1 MLSWHF
7 VTAAEYYG
15 AGSRDAEKLYFLS
28 DTHEIYKG
36 DIPFTEAVIMVD
48 DSDSDLDTALG
59 LITNPARRK
68 IYMSQTTM
76 EGRIYNGTSWQTV
89 IRAVDTAV
97 TDSSNNLITSGA
109 VATYVTQKITE
120 ITGGNDFVKNITYT
134 PGTAT
139 LTVTGGEGTPTL
151 QLSGL
156 GTSISYDAG
165 TGKLQLKD
173 VTGAVLGSDVN
184 LDLERFVSAAA
195 YDNTKK
201 EIILAFTDVAKID
214 TGASY
219 AYPGTMPADPTEGT
233 ACRATS
239 GEETKWYVYQSSA
252 WAEIPA
258 AETPLVI
265 AVGDLVDTYTAGDTQ
280 TISMSVLGNQF
291 TANVKLDTVTGDN
304 LIQANAN
311 GLYVAPV
318 SLDDCM
324 QLVDGATE
332 NNLASFDAD
341 GQVKD
346 AGVKV
351 GSATLAGTAGLL
363 ATEQAVQAAINALK
377 GTLQT
382 AIDGKIAKVASATA
396 NNVPTLTSDGSL
408 QDSGKAI
415 GGATLAG
422 SPTANTLA
430 TEAAVKAYADS
441 AITTAT
447 ANMLETSDVKTTVES
462 TDTDDTVPS
471 SQAVVEALSWIT
483 TM

>member
-1 MLSWHF
+1 MLFWHF

-48 DSDSDLDTALG
+48 DATGGFDTALQA
-59 LITNPARRK
+59 ITNPARRK

-97 TDSSNNLITSGA
+97 TNSSNNLITSGA
-109 VATYVTQKITE
+109 VATYVAAEIAK
-120 ITGGNDFVKNITYT
+120 ITGGEGFVKNITYT

-139 LTVTGGEGTPTL
+139 LAITGGEGEPSI

-156 GTSISYDAG
+156 GVSLKYTAE
-165 TGKLQLKD
+165 TGAIQLQD
-173 VTGAVLGSDVN
+173 VTGAPVGSAIN
-184 LDLERFVSAAA
+184 IDLERFVSAAA

-201 EIILAFTDVAKID
+201 EIILAFTDVTKID

-219 AYPGTMPADPTEGT
+219 EYPGTMPADPTEGT
-233 ACRATS
+233 ACRATAE
-239 GEETKWYVYQSSA
+239 GEPKWYVYHSSA
-252 WAEIPA
+252 WAEIPEE
-258 AETPLVI
+258 ETPLVI
-265 AVGDLVDTYTAGDTQ
+265 AVGDLVDTYTAANTDTI
-280 TISMSVLGNQF
+280 TMTVSSNQF
-291 TANVKLDTVTGDN
+291 SANVKIDSTKGTN
-304 LIQANAN
+304 LLTSSSN
-311 GLYVAPV
+311 GLYVAPIDL
-318 SLDDCM
+318 SSYM
-324 QLVDGATE
+324 ALVDGATE

-351 GSATLAGTAGLL
+351 GSTTLAGTAGLL
-363 ATEQAVQAAINALK
+363 ATEQAVQAAITALQ

-382 AIDGKIAKVASATA
+382 AINGKIAKVTSATK
-396 NNVPTLTSDGSL
+396 NNVPTLTADGSL

-415 GGATLAG
+415 GSATLAG
-422 SPTANTLA
+422 SPNANTLA

-441 AITTAT
+441 AIATAT

>member
-15 AGSRDAEKLYFLS
+15 AAPSYDNDKLYFLS

-36 DIPFTEAVIMVD
+36 NVPFTEAVIMVD
-48 DSDSDLDTALG
+48 DATGGFDTALQG
-59 LITNPARRK
+59 ITNPARRK

-97 TDSSNNLITSGA
+97 TNSSNNLITSGA
-109 VATYVTQKITE
+109 VATYVAAE
-120 ITGGNDFVKNITYT
+120 IAKVTGGEGFVKNITYT
-134 PGTAT
+134 PTTAT
-139 LTVTGGEGTPTL
+139 LAITGGEGADSL

-156 GTSISYDAG
+156 GVSLSYNAE
-165 TGKLQLKD
+165 TGALQLKD

-195 YDNTKK
+195 YDSTNKN
-201 EIILAFTDVAKID
+201 IILAFTDVTSID

-219 AYPGTMPADPTEGT
+219 VYPGTMPEHANGK
-233 ACRATS
+233 ACKAGDT
-239 GEETKWYVYQSSA
+239 WYISDGSS
-252 WAEIPA
+252 WTEIPED
-258 AETPLVI
+258 ETPLVI
-265 AVGDLVDTYTAGDTQ
+265 GVGDLVDTYTAANTNSI
-280 TISMSVLGNQF
+280 TMTVSSNQF
-291 TANVKLDTVTGDN
+291 SADVKIDSTKGQNLLTVSE
-304 LIQANAN
+304 N

-318 SLDDCM
+318 DLSTYM
-324 QLVDGATE
+324 ELVASATE
-332 NNLASFDAD
+332 NNLAAFDAD

-351 GSATLAGTAGLL
+351 GSTTLAGTAGLL
-363 ATEQAVQAAINALK
+363 ATEQAVQAAITALQT
-377 GTLQT
+377 TLQS

-396 NNVPTLTSDGSL
+396 NNVPTLTADGSL

-422 SPTANTLA
+422 SPNANTLA
-430 TEAAVKAYADS
+430 TEAAVQAAINTAKADCLVDADK
-441 AITTAT
+441 
-447 ANMLETSDVKTTVES
+447 KTTIEAS
-462 TDTDDTVPS
+462 DTDDTIPT
-471 SQAVVEALSWIT
+471 SQAVVEALSWVT

>member
-36 DIPFTEAVIMVD
+36 NIPFTEAVIMVD
-48 DSDSDLDTALG
+48 DATGGFDAALQA
-59 LITNPARRK
+59 ITNPARRK

-97 TDSSNNLITSGA
+97 TNSSNNLITSGA
-109 VATYVTQKITE
+109 VATYVTQQIAQ
-120 ITGGNDFVKNITYT
+120 ITGGTGFVKNITYT

-139 LTVTGGEGTPTL
+139 LAITGGEGEPSI

-156 GTSISYDAG
+156 GVSLKYTAE
-165 TGKLQLKD
+165 TGAIQLQD
-173 VTGAVLGSDVN
+173 VTGAPIGSAIN
-184 LDLERFVSAAA
+184 IDLERFVSAAA
-195 YDNTKK
+195 YDSTKK
-201 EIILAFTDVAKID
+201 EIILAFTDVTKID

-219 AYPGTMPADPTEGT
+219 QYPDTMPSEPAEGT

-239 GEETKWYVYQSSA
+239 EGEPKWYVYKSSA

-265 AVGDLVDTYTAGDTQ
+265 AVGDLVDTYTAANTDTI
-280 TISMSVLGNQF
+280 TMTVSSNQF
-291 TANVKLDTVTGDN
+291 SANVKIDSTKGTN
-304 LIQANAN
+304 LLTSSSN
-311 GLYVAPV
+311 GLYVAPIDL
-318 SLDDCM
+318 SSYM
-324 QLVDGATE
+324 ALVEGATE

-351 GSATLAGTAGLL
+351 GSTTLAGTAGLL
-363 ATEQAVQAAINALK
+363 ATEQAVQAAITALQS
-377 GTLQT
+377 TLQGS
-382 AIDGKIAKVASATA
+382 IDGKIAKVASATE
-396 NNVPTLTSDGSL
+396 NNVPTLTTDGSL
-408 QDSGKAI
+408 KDSGKAI

-422 SPTANTLA
+422 SPNANTLA
-430 TEAAVKAYADS
+430 TEAAVKAAIDTAKADCLVD
-441 AITTAT
+441 T
-447 ANMLETSDVKTTVES
+447 DVKTTIES

>member
-15 AGSRDAEKLYFLS
+15 AAPTYDNDKLYFLS

-36 DIPFTEAVIMVD
+36 NVPFTEAVIMVD
-48 DSDSDLDTALG
+48 DSTGGFNTALQG
-59 LITNPARRK
+59 ITNPARRK

-76 EGRIYNGTSWQTV
+76 EGRIYDGTSWKTV

-97 TDSSNNLITSGA
+97 TDSSSNLITSGA
-109 VATYVTQKITE
+109 VATYVAQKIAE
-120 ITGGNDFVKNITYT
+120 ITGGDGFVKNITYT

-139 LTVTGGEGTPTL
+139 LAITGGEGEPSI

-156 GTSISYDAG
+156 GVSLSYTAE
-165 TGKLQLKD
+165 TGAIQLQD
-173 VTGAVLGSDVN
+173 VTGAPVGSAIN

-195 YDNTKK
+195 YDSAKK

-219 AYPGTMPADPTEGT
+219 AYPGTMPANPTEGL
-233 ACRATS
+233 ACRATAGDES
-239 GEETKWYVYQSSA
+239 KWYMYKGSA
-252 WAEIPA
+252 WTEIPA
-258 AETPLVI
+258 DETPLVI
-265 AVGDLVDTYTAGDTQ
+265 AVGDLVDTYTAANTDTIEM
-280 TISMSVLGNQF
+280 TVSTNQF
-291 TANVKLDTVTGDN
+291 SANVKLDSTKGEN
-304 LIQANAN
+304 LIKSSSN

-318 SLDDCM
+318 DLSTYM
-324 QLVDGATE
+324 ELVSGATE
-332 NNLASFDAD
+332 NNIASFGTD

-346 AGVKV
+346 SGVKA
-351 GSATLAGTAGLL
+351 GGATLVGTAGLL
-363 ATEQAVQAAINALK
+363 ATEQAVQAAITALQN
-377 GTLQT
+377 TLQS

-396 NNVPTLTSDGSL
+396 NNVPTLTADGSI

-422 SPTANTLA
+422 TPNANTLA
-430 TEAAVKAYADS
+430 TEAAVKAAIDTAKADC
-441 AITTAT
+441 
-447 ANMLETSDVKTTVES
+447 LVDSDKKTTIEAS
-462 TDTDDTVPS
+462 DTDDTIPT
-471 SQAVVEALSWIT
+471 SQAVVEALSWVT

>member
-15 AGSRDAEKLYFLS
+15 AAPTYDNEKLYFLS

-36 DIPFTEAVIMVD
+36 NVPFTEAVIMVD
-48 DSDSDLDTALG
+48 DTTGGFDTALQA
-59 LITNPARRK
+59 ITNPARRK

-97 TDSSNNLITSGA
+97 TDSSSNLITSGA
-109 VATYVTQKITE
+109 VATYVAQKIAE
-120 ITGGNDFVKNITYT
+120 ITGGEGFVKNITYT

-139 LTVTGGEGTPTL
+139 LTVTGGDGQPTL

-195 YDNTKK
+195 YDSTKK
-201 EIILAFTDVAKID
+201 EIILAFTDVTKID

-219 AYPGTMPADPTEGT
+219 EYPGTMPADPTEGT

-239 GEETKWYVYQSSA
+239 EGEPKWYVYQSSA
-252 WAEIPA
+252 WAEIPEE
-258 AETPLVI
+258 ETPLVI

-280 TISMSVLGNQF
+280 TVSMSVLGNQF
-291 TANVKLDTVTGDN
+291 TANVKLDTVTGGN
-304 LIQANAN
+304 LIQANEN

-318 SLDDCM
+318 SLEDCM
-324 QLVDGATE
+324 QLVEGATE

-351 GSATLAGTAGLL
+351 GATTLAGTAGLL
-363 ATEQAVQAAINALK
+363 ATEQAVQAAITALQT
-377 GTLQT
+377 TLQS
-382 AIDGKIAKVASATA
+382 AIDGKIAKVASATE
-396 NNVPTLTSDGSL
+396 NNVPTLTADGSI

-422 SPTANTLA
+422 TPNANTLA
-430 TEAAVKAYADS
+430 TEAAVKAAIDTAKADCLVD
-441 AITTAT
+441 T
-447 ANMLETSDVKTTVES
+447 DVKTTIEAS
-462 TDTDDTVPS
+462 DTDDTIPS
-471 SQAVVEALSWIT
+471 SQAVVEALSWVT

>member
-48 DSDSDLDTALG
+48 DSTGGFDTALG

-68 IYMSQTTM
+68 IYLSQTTM

-97 TDSSNNLITSGA
+97 TNSSNNLITSGA
-109 VATYVTQKITE
+109 VATYVAAEIAK
-120 ITGGNDFVKNITYT
+120 ITGGEGFVKNITYT

-139 LTVTGGEGTPTL
+139 LAITGGEGEPSI

-156 GTSISYDAG
+156 GVSLKYTAE
-165 TGKLQLKD
+165 TGAIQLQD
-173 VTGAVLGSDVN
+173 VTGAPIGSAIN
-184 LDLERFVSAAA
+184 IDLERFVSAAA
-195 YDNTKK
+195 YDSTKK
-201 EIILAFTDVAKID
+201 EIVLAFTDVTKID

-219 AYPGTMPADPTEGT
+219 QYPDTMPASPAEGT

-239 GEETKWYVYQSSA
+239 EGEPKWYVYQSSA
-252 WAEIPA
+252 WTEIPA
-258 AETPLVI
+258 EETPLVI
-265 AVGDLVDTYTAGDTQ
+265 AVGDLVDTYTAANTDTI
-280 TISMSVLGNQF
+280 TMTVSSNQF
-291 TANVKLDTVTGDN
+291 SANVKIDSTKGTN
-304 LIQANAN
+304 LLTSSSN
-311 GLYVAPV
+311 GLYVAPIDL
-318 SLDDCM
+318 SSYM
-324 QLVDGATE
+324 ALVEEATE
-332 NNLASFDAD
+332 NHLASFDDA

-346 AGVKV
+346 AGVSV
-351 GSATLAGTAGLL
+351 GGSTLAGTAGLL
-363 ATEQAVQAAINALK
+363 ATEQAVQAAITALQS
-377 GTLQT
+377 TLQG
-382 AIDGKIAKVASATA
+382 AIDGKIAKVASATE
-396 NNVPTLTSDGSL
+396 NNVPTLTADGSL
-408 QDSGKAI
+408 KDSGKAI

-422 SPTANTLA
+422 SPTENTLA

-441 AITTAT
+441 AIATAT

>member
-48 DSDSDLDTALG
+48 DSDSDLGTALG

-76 EGRIYNGTSWQTV
+76 EGRIYDGTSWKTV

-97 TDSSNNLITSGA
+97 TNSSNNLITSGA
-109 VATYVTQKITE
+109 VATYVAQKISE
-120 ITGGNDFVKNITYT
+120 VTGGEGFVKNITYT

-139 LTVTGGEGTPTL
+139 LTVTGGEGQPTL

-173 VTGAVLGSDVN
+173 VTGTVLGSDVN

-265 AVGDLVDTYTAGDTQ
+265 AVGDLVDTYTAGNTD

-291 TANVKLDTVTGDN
+291 TANVKLDSVTGGN
-304 LIQANAN
+304 LIQANEN

-332 NNLASFDAD
+332 NNLASFDAN

-351 GSATLAGTAGLL
+351 GSTTLAGTAGLL
-363 ATEQAVQAAINALK
+363 ATEQAVQAAITALQ

-382 AIDGKIAKVASATA
+382 AINGKIAKVASATA
-396 NNVPTLTSDGSL
+396 NNVPTLTADGSL

-415 GGATLAG
+415 GSATLAG
-422 SPTANTLA
+422 SPNANTLA

-441 AITTAT
+441 AI

>member
-15 AGSRDAEKLYFLS
+15 AGSKDAEKLYFLS

-48 DSDSDLDTALG
+48 DATGGFEAALA

-68 IYMSQTTM
+68 IYLSQTTM
-76 EGRIYNGTSWQTV
+76 EGRIYDGTSWKTV

-97 TDSSNNLITSGA
+97 TDSSSNLITSGA
-109 VATYVTQKITE
+109 VATYVTQKIAE
-120 ITGGNDFVKNITYT
+120 VTGGEGFVKNITYT

-139 LTVTGGEGTPTL
+139 LTVTGGEGQPTL
-151 QLSGL
+151 QLTGL

-195 YDNTKK
+195 YDSTKK

-219 AYPGTMPADPTEGT
+219 AYPDTMPADPTEGL

-258 AETPLVI
+258 DETPLVI
-265 AVGDLVDTYTAGDTQ
+265 AVGDLVDTYTAGNTD

-291 TANVKLDTVTGDN
+291 TANVKLDTVTGGN
-304 LIQANAN
+304 LIQANEN

-318 SLDDCM
+318 SLAECM

-332 NNLASFDAD
+332 NNLASFDAA

-346 AGVKV
+346 AGVSV
-351 GSATLAGTAGLL
+351 GGSTLAGTAGLL
-363 ATEQAVQAAINALK
+363 ATEQAVQAAITALQT
-377 GTLQT
+377 TLQS

-422 SPTANTLA
+422 TPNANTLA
-430 TEAAVKAYADS
+430 TEAAVKAAIDTAKADCLVD
-441 AITTAT
+441 T
-447 ANMLETSDVKTTVES
+447 DVKTTIES
-462 TDTDDTVPS
+462 TDTDDTIPS

>member
-48 DSDSDLDTALG
+48 DSTGGFDTALG

-68 IYMSQTTM
+68 IYLSQTTM
-76 EGRIYNGTSWQTV
+76 EGRIYDGTSWKTV

-97 TDSSNNLITSGA
+97 TDSSSNLITSGA
-109 VATYVTQKITE
+109 VATYVTQKIAE
-120 ITGGNDFVKNITYT
+120 ITGGTGFVKNITYT

-139 LTVTGGEGTPTL
+139 LAITGGEGEPSI

-156 GTSISYDAG
+156 GVSLKYTAE
-165 TGKLQLKD
+165 TGAIQLQD
-173 VTGAVLGSDVN
+173 VTGAPIGSAIN
-184 LDLERFVSAAA
+184 IDLERFVSAAA
-195 YDNTKK
+195 YDSTKK

-219 AYPGTMPADPTEGT
+219 EYPGNMPADPTEGT
-233 ACRATS
+233 ACRATTE
-239 GEETKWYVYQSSA
+239 GEPKWYIYQGSA
-252 WAEIPA
+252 WTEIPE

-265 AVGDLVDTYTAGDTQ
+265 AVGDLVDTYTAANTDTI
-280 TISMSVLGNQF
+280 TMTVSSNQF
-291 TANVKLDTVTGDN
+291 SANVKIDSTKGTN
-304 LIQANAN
+304 LLTSSSN
-311 GLYVAPV
+311 GLYVAPIDL
-318 SLDDCM
+318 SSYM
-324 QLVDGATE
+324 ALVEEATE
-332 NNLASFDAD
+332 NHLASFDDA

-346 AGVKV
+346 AGVSV
-351 GSATLAGTAGLL
+351 GGSTLAGTAGLL
-363 ATEQAVQAAINALK
+363 ATEQAVQAAITALQS
-377 GTLQT
+377 TLQG

-396 NNVPTLTSDGSL
+396 NNVPTLTADGSL

-422 SPTANTLA
+422 TPNANTLA
-430 TEAAVKAYADS
+430 TEAAVKAAIDTAKADCLVD
-441 AITTAT
+441 T
-447 ANMLETSDVKTTVES
+447 DVKTTIES
-462 TDTDDTVPS
+462 TDTDDTIPS

>member
-15 AGSRDAEKLYFLS
+15 AAPSYDNDKLYFLS

-36 DIPFTEAVIMVD
+36 NVPFTEAVIMVD
-48 DSDSDLDTALG
+48 DATGGFDTALQG
-59 LITNPARRK
+59 ITNPARRK

-109 VATYVTQKITE
+109 VATYVAQKIAE
-120 ITGGNDFVKNITYT
+120 ITGGEGFVKNITYT
-134 PGTAT
+134 PSTAT
-139 LTVTGGEGTPTL
+139 LAITGGEGADSL

-156 GTSISYDAG
+156 GVSLSYNAE
-165 TGKLQLKD
+165 TGALQLKD

-195 YDNTKK
+195 YDSTNKN
-201 EIILAFTDVAKID
+201 IILAFTDVTSID

-219 AYPGTMPADPTEGT
+219 VYPGTMPEHANGK
-233 ACRATS
+233 ACKAGDT
-239 GEETKWYVYQSSA
+239 WYISDGSN
-252 WAEIPA
+252 WTEIPED
-258 AETPLVI
+258 ETPLVI
-265 AVGDLVDTYTAGDTQ
+265 GVGDLVDTYTAANTDTI
-280 TISMSVLGNQF
+280 TMTVSSNQF
-291 TANVKLDTVTGDN
+291 SANVKIDSTKGTN
-304 LIQANAN
+304 LLTSSSN
-311 GLYVAPV
+311 GLYVAPIDL
-318 SLDDCM
+318 SSYM
-324 QLVDGATE
+324 ALVEGATE

-351 GSATLAGTAGLL
+351 GSTTLAGTAGLL
-363 ATEQAVQAAINALK
+363 ATEQAVQAAITALQT
-377 GTLQT
+377 TLQS

-396 NNVPTLTSDGSL
+396 NNVPTLTADGSL

-422 SPTANTLA
+422 SPNANTLA
-430 TEAAVKAYADS
+430 TEAAVQAAINTAKADCLVDS
-441 AITTAT
+441 
-447 ANMLETSDVKTTVES
+447 DKKTTIEAS
-462 TDTDDTVPS
+462 DTDDTIPT
-471 SQAVVEALSWIT
+471 SQAVVEALSWVT

>member
-48 DSDSDLDTALG
+48 DSTGGFDTTLAG
-59 LITNPARRK
+59 ITNPARRK

-109 VATYVTQKITE
+109 VATYVAQKISE
-120 ITGGNDFVKNITYT
+120 VTGGEGFVKNITYT

-139 LTVTGGEGTPTL
+139 LAITGGEGEPSI
-151 QLSGL
+151 QLAGL
-156 GTSISYDAG
+156 GVTLTYDAG
-165 TGKLQLKD
+165 TGAIQLQD
-173 VTGAVLGSDVN
+173 VTGSAIGSAIN
-184 LDLERFVSAAA
+184 IDLERFVSAAA
-195 YDNTKK
+195 YDSTKK

-219 AYPGTMPADPTEGT
+219 AYPGTMPADPTEGM

-239 GEETKWYVYQSSA
+239 GDETKWYVYQSSA
-252 WAEIPA
+252 WAEIPTD
-258 AETPLVI
+258 ETPLVI
-265 AVGDLVDTYTAGDTQ
+265 AVGDLVDTYTAANTDTIQ
-280 TISMSVLGNQF
+280 MTVSSNQF
-291 TANVKLDTVTGDN
+291 SANVKIDSTQGTN
-304 LIQANAN
+304 LLTSSAT

-318 SLDDCM
+318 DLSTYM
-324 QLVDGATE
+324 ELVSGATE
-332 NNLASFDAD
+332 NHLASFDAD

-346 AGVKV
+346 AGVSV
-351 GSATLAGTAGLL
+351 GGATLVGTAGLL
-363 ATEQAVQAAINALK
+363 ATEQAVQAAITALQ

-382 AIDGKIAKVASATA
+382 AIDGKIAKVASATE
-396 NNVPTLTSDGSL
+396 NNVPTLTADGSL

-422 SPTANTLA
+422 TPNANTLA
-430 TEAAVKAYADS
+430 TEAAVKAAIDTAKADCLVD
-441 AITTAT
+441 T
-447 ANMLETSDVKTTVES
+447 DVKTTIES
-462 TDTDDTVPS
+462 TDTDDTIPS

>member
-48 DSDSDLDTALG
+48 DSTGGFNTALQA
-59 LITNPARRK
+59 ITNPARRK

-76 EGRIYNGTSWQTV
+76 EGRIYDGTSWKTV

-97 TDSSNNLITSGA
+97 TDSSSNLITSGA
-109 VATYVTQKITE
+109 VATYVAQKIAE
-120 ITGGNDFVKNITYT
+120 VTGGEGFVKNITYT
-134 PGTAT
+134 PATAT
-139 LTVTGGEGTPTL
+139 LAITGGEGEPNI

-156 GTSISYDAG
+156 GVSLKYTAE
-165 TGKLQLKD
+165 TGAIQLQD
-173 VTGAVLGSDVN
+173 VTGAPVGSAIN
-184 LDLERFVSAAA
+184 IDLERFVSAAA
-195 YDNTKK
+195 YDSAKK

-219 AYPGTMPADPTEGT
+219 QYPDTMPASPTEGT
-233 ACRATS
+233 ACRATAE
-239 GEETKWYVYQSSA
+239 GEPKWYVYQSSA
-252 WAEIPA
+252 WTEIPE

-265 AVGDLVDTYTAGDTQ
+265 AVGDLVDTYTAANTDTIEM
-280 TISMSVLGNQF
+280 TVSTNQF
-291 TANVKLDTVTGDN
+291 SANVKLDSTKGEN
-304 LIQANAN
+304 LIKSSSN

-318 SLDDCM
+318 DLSTYM
-324 QLVDGATE
+324 ELVSGATE
-332 NNLASFDAD
+332 NNIASFGTD

-346 AGVKV
+346 SGVKA
-351 GSATLAGTAGLL
+351 GGATLVGTAGLL
-363 ATEQAVQAAINALK
+363 ATEQAVQAAITALQN
-377 GTLQT
+377 TLQS

-396 NNVPTLTSDGSL
+396 NNVPTLTADGSI

-415 GGATLAG
+415 GGATLNSA
-422 SPTANTLA
+422 PNANTLA
-430 TEAAVKAYADS
+430 TEAAVKAAIDTAKADC
-441 AITTAT
+441 
-447 ANMLETSDVKTTVES
+447 LVDSDKKTTIEAS
-462 TDTDDTVPS
+462 DTDDTIPT
-471 SQAVVEALSWIT
+471 SQAVVEALSWVT

>member
-15 AGSRDAEKLYFLS
+15 AGSKDAEKLYFLS

-48 DSDSDLDTALG
+48 DSTGGFDTALG

-97 TDSSNNLITSGA
+97 ADSSNNLITSGA
-109 VATYVTQKITE
+109 VATYVTQKIAE
-120 ITGGNDFVKNITYT
+120 ITGGEGFVKNITYT

-139 LTVTGGEGTPTL
+139 LAITGGEGEPSI

-156 GTSISYDAG
+156 GVSLKYTAE
-165 TGKLQLKD
+165 TGAIQLQD
-173 VTGAVLGSDVN
+173 VTGAPIGSAIN
-184 LDLERFVSAAA
+184 IDLERFVSAAA
-195 YDNTKK
+195 YDSAKK
-201 EIILAFTDVAKID
+201 EIILAFTDVTKID

-219 AYPGTMPADPTEGT
+219 QYPGTMPADPTEGT
-233 ACRATS
+233 ACRATAE
-239 GEETKWYVYQSSA
+239 GEPKWYIYQGSA
-252 WAEIPA
+252 WTEIPED
-258 AETPLVI
+258 ETPLVI
-265 AVGDLVDTYTAGDTQ
+265 AVGDLVDTYTAANTDTI
-280 TISMSVLGNQF
+280 TMTVSSNQF
-291 TANVKLDTVTGDN
+291 SANVKIDSTKGTN
-304 LIQANAN
+304 LLTSSSN
-311 GLYVAPV
+311 GLYVAPIDL
-318 SLDDCM
+318 SSYM
-324 QLVDGATE
+324 ALVEEATE
-332 NNLASFDAD
+332 NHLASFDDA

-346 AGVKV
+346 AGVSV
-351 GSATLAGTAGLL
+351 GGATLAGTAGLL
-363 ATEQAVQAAINALK
+363 ATEQAVQAAITALQS
-377 GTLQT
+377 TLQG

-396 NNVPTLTSDGSL
+396 NNVPTLTADGSL

-422 SPTANTLA
+422 TPNANTLA
-430 TEAAVKAYADS
+430 TEAAVKAAIDTAKADCLVD
-441 AITTAT
+441 T
-447 ANMLETSDVKTTVES
+447 DVKTTIES
-462 TDTDDTVPS
+462 TDTDDTIPS
-471 SQAVVEALSWIT
+471 SQAVVEALSWVT

>member
-48 DSDSDLDTALG
+48 DSTGGFDTALG

-68 IYMSQTTM
+68 IYLSQTTM

-97 TDSSNNLITSGA
+97 TNSSNNLITSGA
-109 VATYVTQKITE
+109 VATYVAAEIAK
-120 ITGGNDFVKNITYT
+120 ITGGEGFVKNITYT
-134 PGTAT
+134 PSTAT
-139 LTVTGGEGTPTL
+139 LAITGGEGEPSI

-156 GTSISYDAG
+156 GVSLKYTAE
-165 TGKLQLKD
+165 TGAIQLQD
-173 VTGAVLGSDVN
+173 VTGAPVGSAIN
-184 LDLERFVSAAA
+184 IDLERFVSAAA

-201 EIILAFTDVAKID
+201 EIILAFTDVTKID

-219 AYPGTMPADPTEGT
+219 QYPDTMPNEPTEGT

-239 GEETKWYVYQSSA
+239 EGEPKWYVYHSSA

-258 AETPLVI
+258 EETPLVI
-265 AVGDLVDTYTAGDTQ
+265 AVGDLVDTYTAANTDTI
-280 TISMSVLGNQF
+280 TMTVSSNQF
-291 TANVKLDTVTGDN
+291 SANVKIDSTKGTN
-304 LIQANAN
+304 LLTSSSN
-311 GLYVAPV
+311 GLYVAPIDL
-318 SLDDCM
+318 SSYM
-324 QLVDGATE
+324 ALVEEATE
-332 NNLASFDAD
+332 NHLASFDDA

-346 AGVKV
+346 AGVSV
-351 GSATLAGTAGLL
+351 GGSTLAGTAGLL
-363 ATEQAVQAAINALK
+363 ATEQAVQASITDLQS
-377 GTLQT
+377 TLQGS
-382 AIDGKIAKVASATA
+382 IDGKIAKVASATE
-396 NNVPTLTSDGSL
+396 NNVPTLTTDGSL
-408 QDSGKAI
+408 KDSGKAI

-422 SPTANTLA
+422 TPNANTLA
-430 TEAAVKAYADS
+430 TEAAVKAAIDTAKADCLVD
-441 AITTAT
+441 T
-447 ANMLETSDVKTTVES
+447 DVKTTIES